1 MIMKSNRALI
11 LHLLPTLL
19 ATGITTART
28 ADAPLVEES
37 ILNCLKIV
45 QDPDGET
52 NVRDGASLE
61 AKIAGK
67 VPSGGPVF
75 VDPEPESGFH
85 LVFLDKEDN
94 LAGRYIHGS
103 RLQAVKDWKAFGPE
117 GDTGRLSHQSFEV
130 VVKDP
135 AFVASEHK
143 ISTDANG
150 MVLVDGKSPWGQ
162 DGGEPSRSIALSVS
176 INGKKVTLPAE
187 ATENIYEPN
196 FSTLVLL
203 TPGDPAERAVLI
215 MANSDGAGGYYLV
228 WAFENGVYRG
238 RAMMMP

>member
-1 MIMKSNRALI
+1 MIMKSYRVLI
-11 LHLLPTLL
+11 LHLLPSLL

-37 ILNCLKIV
+37 ILSSLKIV

-67 VPSGGPVF
+67 VLSGGPVF

-85 LVFLDKEDN
+85 LVFLDKEDGR
-94 LAGRYIHGS
+94 ADRYIHGS
-103 RLQAVKDWKAFGPE
+103 RLQPVKGWKAFGPE
-117 GDTGRLSHQSFEV
+117 GDTGRLNHEGFEV

-143 ISTDANG
+143 ISSDSDG
-150 MVLVDGKSPWGQ
+150 MVRVDGKIPWGQ
-162 DGGEPSRSIALSVS
+162 DGGEPSRSLVLSVS
-176 INGKKVTLPAE
+176 INGRKVELPAE

-196 FSTLVLL
+196 FFTLVLL
-203 TPGDPAERAVLI
+203 TPGDPAERAILM
-215 MANSDGAGGYYLV
+215 MANGDGAGGYYV
-228 WAFENGVYRG
+228 AWAFEKGIYRG